1 MDKQSIVTPQT
12 YTGVRKRT
20 FEHLLHTAVSIL
32 DEGHELTITELADK
46 SGISRAT
53 AYRYFQTQSDLIS
66 AVVDHSLQP
75 ILHWQSDE
83 QDVGQKMNDFLSFAF
98 AQMIKHEGAI
108 RAAMRLSLQQWVTD
122 RSASSSNSE
131 KFVRGNHKEVLS
143 NLLQPLQSQLN
154 EELNN
159 KLIYTLSIIFG
170 SQITVLKDVWNL
182 DDSYIVSLSQWIIKA
197 VINQAKQ
204 DISEL

>member
-53 AYRYFQTQSDLIS
+53 AYRYFPTQSDLIS

-83 QDVGQKMNDFLSFAF
+83 QDVGKKMNDFLSFAF

-204 DISEL
+204 DISEF

>member
-53 AYRYFQTQSDLIS
+53 AYRYFPTQSDLIS

-83 QDVGQKMNDFLSFAF
+83 QDVGKKMNDFLSFAF

>member
-1 MDKQSIVTPQT
+1 MDNQKIVSRQK
-12 YTGVRKRT
+12 YTGVKKRT
-20 FEHLLHTAVSIL
+20 FQHLINTAISIL
-32 DEGHELTITELADK
+32 DEGNELTITELADK

-53 AYRYFQTQSDLIS
+53 AYRYFPTQNDLIS
-66 AVVDHSLQP
+66 AVVDYSLEP
-75 ILHWQSDE
+75 IVHWQSDE
-83 QDVGQKMNDFLSFAF
+83 QDIGKKVNDFLSFAF
-98 AQMIKHEGAI
+98 TQMIKREGAI
-108 RAAMRLSLQQWVTD
+108 RAAMQLSLQQWATE
-122 RSASSSNSE
+122 RSTSSNSSE

-143 NLLQPLQSQLN
+143 NLLKPLQSQLN
-154 EELNN
+154 DELNN

-204 DISEL
+204 DVSKL

>member
-53 AYRYFQTQSDLIS
+53 AYRYFPTQSDLIS

-154 EELNN
+154 DELNN

>member
-1 MDKQSIVTPQT
+1 MDKQSIVIPQT

-53 AYRYFQTQSDLIS
+53 AYRYFPTQSDLIS

>member
-1 MDKQSIVTPQT
+1 MDKQNIVSSKK
-12 YTGVRKRT
+12 YTGVKKRT
-20 FEHLLHTAVSIL
+20 FEHLIHTAMSIL
-32 DEGHELTITELADK
+32 DEGNELTITELADK
-46 SGISRAT
+46 SKISRAT
-53 AYRYFQTQSDLIS
+53 AYRYFPTQTDLIS
-66 AVVDHSLQP
+66 AVVDHSLEP

-83 QDVGQKMNDFLSFAF
+83 QDVGKKVNDFLSFAF
-98 AQMIKHEGAI
+98 TQMIKHEGAI

>member
-1 MDKQSIVTPQT
+1 MDKQNIVSSKK
-12 YTGVRKRT
+12 YTGVKKRT
-20 FEHLLHTAVSIL
+20 FEHLIHTAMSIL
-32 DEGHELTITELADK
+32 DEGNELTITELADK
-46 SGISRAT
+46 SKISRAT
-53 AYRYFQTQSDLIS
+53 AYRYFPTQTDLIS
-66 AVVDHSLQP
+66 AVVDHSLEP

-83 QDVGQKMNDFLSFAF
+83 QDVGKKVNDFLSFAF
-98 AQMIKHEGAI
+98 TQMIKHEGAI

-154 EELNN
+154 DELNN

-204 DISEL
+204 DVSEL

>member
-1 MDKQSIVTPQT
+1 MDKQNIVSSKK
-12 YTGVRKRT
+12 YTGVKKRT
-20 FEHLLHTAVSIL
+20 FEHLIHTAMSIL
-32 DEGHELTITELADK
+32 DEGNELTITELADK
-46 SGISRAT
+46 SKISRAT
-53 AYRYFQTQSDLIS
+53 AYRYFPTQTDLIS
-66 AVVDHSLQP
+66 AVVDHSLEP

-83 QDVGQKMNDFLSFAF
+83 QDVGKKVNDFLSFAF
-98 AQMIKHEGAI
+98 TQMIKHEGAI

-143 NLLQPLQSQLN
+143 NLLQPLQSHLN
-154 EELNN
+154 DELNN

-204 DISEL
+204 DVSEL